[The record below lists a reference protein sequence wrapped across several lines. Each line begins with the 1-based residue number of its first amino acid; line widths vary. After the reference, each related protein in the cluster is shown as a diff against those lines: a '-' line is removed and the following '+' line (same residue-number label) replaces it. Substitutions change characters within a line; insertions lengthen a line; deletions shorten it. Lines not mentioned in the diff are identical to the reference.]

1 MRVLVTSSQSTII
14 RANAEAT
21 MMILSSGTRTLPM
34 SKPLKKSAP
43 PESEKA
49 S

>member
-1 MRVLVTSSQSTII
+1 MITI
-14 RANAEAT
+14 R
-21 MMILSSGTRTLPM
+21 SSGTRTLPM